1 MTYDKLYEML
11 INDHNEVKGLFEE
24 TMQNKDTSKFP
35 KIKKELEVHMKG
47 EEKFFYPKA
56 KKADEKLIEHGIE
69 EHQEAKQLL
78 SELEKIKTDDTK
90 WMSKFEELKKSVEH
104 HVQEEE
110 TKVFPK
116 TKQALSDK
124 EEQEAA
130 QNIENEK
137 SKTM

>member
-1 MTYDKLYEML
+1 MT
-11 INDHNEVKGLFEE
+11 
-24 TMQNKDTSKFP
+24 
-35 KIKKELEVHMKG
+35 G
-47 EEKFFYPKA
+47 EEKYFYPKA
-56 KKADEKLIEHGIE
+56 KKADQQLIQHGIE

-78 SELEKIKTDDTK
+78 SELENLKTDDTK

-116 TKQALSDK
+116 TKKALSNE

-130 QNIENEK
+130 QNIEKEK
-137 SKTM
+137 SKMM